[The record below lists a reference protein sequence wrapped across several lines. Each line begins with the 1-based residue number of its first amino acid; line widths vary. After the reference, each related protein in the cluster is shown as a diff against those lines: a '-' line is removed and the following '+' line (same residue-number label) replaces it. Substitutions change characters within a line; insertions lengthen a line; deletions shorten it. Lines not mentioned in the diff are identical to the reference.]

1 MTEDSRAEPV
11 RPSDETVAGGE
22 ADPNRWPPVSYWAR
36 VSVVV
41 LLVVVGFGLLWL
53 LRSVALVLVASLV
66 LAIGLQPSIRWLENR
81 GLRRGWALAAILLA
95 GLILMI
101 GLGLVLVPFLV
112 DQISALVEELPAFVE
127 RLQETPGIVGSI
139 AQSIDVTSL
148 AGGPEGQ
155 SGPAPAALG
164 LVSSVGGM
172 LFNVVTILAVTPYLA
187 IRLPQAKVWVARLI
201 RHRHREDFLYVL
213 NESTDLIANYMV
225 GTAVISLIAG
235 VISFA
240 GFQIIGVRFAL
251 ALAAWIAFTDLIPAV
266 GAFIGAAGV
275 AAVTA
280 FQGPGVVVA
289 AVGLLLVYQLLEN
302 FVIAP
307 RVMNRAVDLS
317 PVGVIVAILIGGS
330 LAGLFGALLAL
341 PIAAMIKVIV
351 FELLVP
357 ERVDEVRKDR
367 PSEGIERS
375 KRRASRP
382 LP

>member
-11 RPSDETVAGGE
+11 RPSTETAAGGE

-148 AGGPEGQ
+148 AGGPQGQ

-172 LFNVVTILAVTPYLA
+172 LFNVVTIAAVTPYLA

-351 FELLVP
+351 LELLVP

-375 KRRASRP
+375 KRRARP